1 MINPSTVLDLIE
13 AFRRSKTMFA
23 AVKLGVFDLL
33 ESGPATAADV
43 AGKLGTNLDA
53 TERLLESCTGLK
65 LLTSSGADPL
75 VRGGRPR
82 PPIFS
87 NTPETSAYLC
97 TNSPYSLLG
106 YINYS
111 NDVLIR
117 LWLNLEDAIHE
128 GTNRWNQTFGSSGPL
143 FDSFFPTEEKMRTF
157 IMGMHGFGKLSSPG
171 VAQAFDLSPYKH
183 IVDLGGATGHL
194 TIEICERYPD
204 LQGTVFDFDKVLNVA
219 REQIALSPA
228 KDRIS
233 CVPGDFFTDP
243 LPPADLYTLGRILHD
258 WSEEKIDILLR
269 RIHDALPEGG
279 ALLIA
284 EKLLNDDKTGP
295 VPAQM
300 QSMNM
305 LLCTEGKERSL
316 PEYREILARAGFR
329 NVEGKLTGRP
339 LDAILARV

>member
-1 MINPSTVLDLIE
+1 MTNPTNVLDLIE

-33 ESGPATAADV
+33 ESGPATAAEV
-43 AGKLGTNLDA
+43 SAKLGANLDA
-53 TERLLESCTGLK
+53 MERVLESCTGLK
-65 LLTSSGADPL
+65 LLTKDTAT
-75 VRGGRPR
+75 
-82 PPIFS
+82 FS
-87 NTPETSAYLC
+87 NTPEASTYLC

-111 NDVLIR
+111 NDMLLP
-117 LWLNLEDAIHE
+117 LWLNLEDALVE
-128 GTNRWNQTFGSSGPL
+128 GTNRWKQTFGSTGPL

-194 TIEICERYPD
+194 TIEICERYPH
-204 LQGTVFDFDKVLNVA
+204 LQGTVFDLENVLGVA

-233 CVPGDFFTDP
+233 CVPGDFFSGP
-243 LPPADLYTLGRILHD
+243 LPSGDLYALGRILHD
-258 WSEEKIDILLR
+258 WTEEKIALLLR
-269 RIHDALPEGG
+269 KIHDALPSGG

-300 QSMNM
+300 QSLNM

-316 PEYREILARAGFR
+316 SEYRELLARAGFTD
-329 NVEGKLTGRP
+329 VEGKLTGRP